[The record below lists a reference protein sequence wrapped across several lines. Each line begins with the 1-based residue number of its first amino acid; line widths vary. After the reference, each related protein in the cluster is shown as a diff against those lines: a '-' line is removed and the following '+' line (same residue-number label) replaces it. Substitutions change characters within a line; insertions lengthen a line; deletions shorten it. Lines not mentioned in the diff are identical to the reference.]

1 MTKLLAATLF
11 VIAAATF
18 AVSAMPPP
26 ANLGATTSSP
36 SLPSPSPS
44 PWHSFGMPAPQAP
57 FDTTEITA
65 VETVGA
71 SRND

>member
-26 ANLGATTSSP
+26 DNLGATTSSP
-36 SLPSPSPS
+36 SLPSPSS
-44 PWHSFGMPAPQAP
+44 SHSFGMPAPQAP